1 MLPSF
6 ISRLALTPRTCALA
20 IAIASAGCAPQPG
33 LQEARDANAEQ
44 DMESYRCRG
53 PTIDGPLTLQEALD
67 YAVRYNI
74 EAWIAA
80 QESRFQRELATQ
92 STLKL
97 LPSLKLG
104 SDYGDRSRFDASS
117 SQSLETGQQSLE
129 PSFSSEKRTA
139 SFDISATW
147 NLLDFGIS
155 FLRARQQNNRVTISI
170 QRQRRVRQNLTWQVT
185 RVYWRAIAA
194 REVADRA
201 EPINQA
207 IAAML
212 EKTRQEI
219 DDQTISQTDGLKRE
233 TSFLQRQDE
242 LRRYRREYLTAKM
255 ELSRLI
261 GLPPGVPF
269 TLARFDFNKP
279 LEAAEF
285 DAAEL
290 EWEALRQRPELFEK
304 DLEQD
309 ISRDEAHIAIAQ
321 MFPSPAMFWR
331 LNYDNNRFLA
341 FSQWNTLGINASWD
355 LLAIPH
361 QIKQHD
367 ACTLQTELIASR
379 RLAIAVAILTQLHL
393 SLIDYREALEQYQF
407 NGTIAG
413 KYDAL
418 LEAIHSEVEEGKSHG
433 GERLDLQMKH
443 LKARAK
449 YLTACSNL
457 NIAGAR
463 VRNTVG
469 RDRRLC
475 SADSRKSRSPGEPE
489 IPIES
494 APGRATAARPILTP
508 RFMKLAQST
517 VPTPLPRFKQNPLSP
532 YPPAQET
539 SGPARF
545 AAEATSPS
553 FEGD

>member
-1 MLPSF
+1 
-6 ISRLALTPRTCALA
+6 LA
-20 IAIASAGCAPQPG
+20 IAIVAAGCAPQPG
-33 LQEARDANAEQ
+33 LQEARDANAKQ
-44 DMESYRCRG
+44 DMEVYRCRG
-53 PTIDGPLTLQEALD
+53 PTIDGPLTLQDALD
-67 YAVRYNI
+67 YAARHNI
-74 EAWIAA
+74 GAWIAA
-80 QESRFQRELATQ
+80 EESRFQQELATQ

-104 SDYGDRSRFDASS
+104 SDYQDRSRFDASS
-117 SQSLETGQQSLE
+117 SQSLETGGQSLE

-139 SFDISATW
+139 SFDISVTW

-155 FLRARQQNNRVTISI
+155 FLRARQQSNRVTISI

-194 REVADRA
+194 REVAERA

-219 DDQTISQTDGLKRE
+219 DDQTISQTEGLKRE

-242 LRRYRREYLTAKM
+242 LRRYQREYLTAKM

-261 GLPPGVPF
+261 GLPPGTPF
-269 TLARFDFNKP
+269 TLARVDFNKP
-279 LEAAEF
+279 LEAAEY

-304 DLEQD
+304 DLEQA
-309 ISRDEAHIAIAQ
+309 ISRDEAHIAISQ

-331 LNYDNNRFLA
+331 LNYDSNRFLA
-341 FSQWNTLGINASWD
+341 FSHWNTVGLNASWD

-367 ACTLQTELIASR
+367 ANTLQTGLIASR
-379 RLAIAVAILTQLHL
+379 RMAIAVAILTQLHL
-393 SLIDYREALEQYQF
+393 SLIDYRQALEQYQF
-407 NGTIAG
+407 NGTIAR

-418 LEAIHSEVEEGKSHG
+418 LEAIESEVDEGKSHG
-433 GERLDLQMKH
+433 GVRLDLQIKH
-443 LKARAK
+443 LKAWAK

-457 NIAGAR
+457 TIAGAR

-469 RDRRLC
+469 RDHRLC
-475 SADSRKSRSPGEPE
+475 SADSRESHSTGEPE
-489 IPIES
+489 VPIES
-494 APGRATAARPILTP
+494 ALSSTPAARPVLAP
-508 RFMKLAQST
+508 RFKNVAQST
-517 VPTPLPRFKQNPLSP
+517 DPTPLPRFKENPPSP
-532 YPPAQET
+532 HPAAHET
-539 SGPARF
+539 PGPARF
-545 AAEATSPS
+545 SADATPPS
-553 FEGD
+553 SEGD